1 MAELSAI
8 IVTHNSAD
16 EICECLRAAIAA
28 CDEVIVVDNASTDDT
43 AARARQFEGVH
54 VIAGRENL
62 GFAGGVN
69 LGVQHARYSTILVMN
84 PDVVLMN
91 HPQPL
96 VTTCHE
102 RGYAA
107 SAGMLIGE
115 DGVPQR
121 GFAIRRL
128 PTPASLAFEAL
139 GLNRVWPRN
148 PVNRRWRAM
157 DLDLFAPQDV
167 EQPAGAFFVFR
178 REVWEALGGFDTRF
192 HPVWFED
199 VDFCRRLALRGWRI
213 RYLPE
218 VRARHAGG
226 ASIRKMRELD
236 REVQWYVSLLRYSAA
251 AFGVF
256 GRLGVAVAVALAA
269 GLRWGWSMLSPHR
282 WSRLPAYP
290 KIGAYA
296 LGAATEAVF
305 GRGVRGEVAVSS
317 FDGARASA
325 RTKTTDTQPNV
336 P

>member
-8 IVTHNSAD
+8 IVTHNSAG
-16 EICECLRAAIAA
+16 EIEDCLEAASAT
-28 CDEVIVVDNASTDDT
+28 CDEVVVVDNASADDT
-43 AARARQFEGVH
+43 VARACGFPGVQ
-54 VIAGRENL
+54 VIASRENL

-69 LGVQHARYSTILVMN
+69 LGVRHSRFSTILVMN
-84 PDVVLMN
+84 PDVVLLN

-96 VTTCHE
+96 VAACHL

-107 SAGMLIGE
+107 SAGMLMGE

-121 GFAIRRL
+121 GFTIRRL

-178 REVWEALGGFDTRF
+178 REVWDALGGFDTRF

-199 VDFCRRLALRGWRI
+199 VDFCRRLALGGWRV

-218 VRARHAGG
+218 VRARHAGS

-236 REVQWYVSLLRYSAA
+236 REVQWYVSLLKYSAA
-251 AFGVF
+251 AFGEF

-269 GLRWGWSMLSPHR
+269 GLRWGWSMLSPRR
-282 WSRLPAYP
+282 WPRSPAYP
-290 KIGAYA
+290 KVGAYA
-296 LGAATEAVF
+296 LRAATETVF
-305 GRGVRGEVAVSS
+305 GRGVRGEVAGSS